1 MKNILA
7 LAASAEA
14 ATGLLLIAAPSLV
27 ARLLLNVEASGAG
40 SAFGRVCGI
49 GLLSLGAACWPSPA
63 PARAAS
69 LAMLLYNSLSALYL
83 AILGAGGEGAGP
95 LLWPAVLYHAVM
107 TILLARARLSE
118 RGFEVH

>member
-1 MKNILA
+1 MVKKL
-7 LAASAEA
+7 LVVAAAAEA
-14 ATGLLLIAAPSLV
+14 ATGLLLVAAPSLV
-27 ARLLLNVEASGAG
+27 ARLLLNAELSGSAL
-40 SAFGRVCGI
+40 AFGRVAGL

-95 LLWPAVLYHAVM
+95 LLWPVVLFHAVM
-107 TILLARARLSE
+107 TILLARAWLRGRSSE
-118 RGFEVH
+118 